1 VPPDASASTSGAQ
14 AQRARE
20 EAGRLPDWWPLAAL
34 LLLAALIR
42 LPTLGLQSLWFDE
55 AFTPVHVLHAGI
67 VATLKTVSHTENTPP
82 LWYVVV
88 WAWTKAFGTGA
99 LALRLPSAL
108 AGIALVAVVW
118 GIACELCG
126 RRVAVAA
133 AALTA
138 VNPLFVWYSQEA
150 RAYELYTLTAALAVL
165 CFVRSEKVPS
175 ARRMAAFALAGCL
188 ALLTHYFAVFLLVP
202 MSLWLLRR
210 RERRRLALPAVGAI
224 ALVGAAL
231 VPLVLSQG
239 GNGTQWIG
247 KEALSGRVQAIA
259 QYYLTGYSGAPLGRG
274 IELAVALPLL
284 AGLTYGLRR
293 GLGHDERRTAL
304 AMLALSACGVLAPIA
319 FALAGADYLAARNVI
334 AAMVPVTVLL
344 AALVVPARAG
354 RAGAV
359 IAAVA
364 ALALLAICV
373 DVDLSPRLQRG
384 DWKAVAAAL
393 ERPARPTVSS
403 RAPAGGGAASGGT
416 AVAGGTIA
424 RPIAVVSTHLGSAPI
439 EYYAPSL
446 RAADGSTLTASE
458 IDEVGYS
465 PLLPTAE
472 SPPAPGF
479 RLVSKRDFHGELLY
493 RFLAPRTQTVPL
505 SRLAGSGIAAGET
518 DVLASRS
525 ARRGA

>member
-1 VPPDASASTSGAQ
+1 M
-14 AQRARE
+14 
-20 EAGRLPDWWPLAAL
+20 L

-55 AFTPVHVLHAGI
+55 AFTPVHVLHPSI

-82 LWYVVV
+82 LWYVLV
-88 WAWTKAFGTGA
+88 WAWTKVFGTGA
-99 LALRLPSAL
+99 IALRLPSAL

-118 GIACELCG
+118 GIARELSS
-126 RRVAVAA
+126 RRVAIAA

-165 CFVRSEKVPS
+165 CFVRAEKVPS

-188 ALLTHYFAVFLLVP
+188 ALLTHYFAVFLLAP

-224 ALVGAAL
+224 ALVGIAL
-231 VPLVLSQG
+231 IPLVLSQG

-259 QYYLTGYSGAPLGRG
+259 QFYLTGYSGAPLGRG

-284 AGLTYGLRR
+284 AGLAYGLRR
-293 GLGHDERRTAL
+293 GLARGERQTAL
-304 AMLALSACGVLAPIA
+304 AMLALSACAVLTPIA
-319 FALAGADYLAARNVI
+319 LALAGADYLAARNVI
-334 AAMVPVTVLL
+334 GAMVPVTVLL
-344 AALVVPARAG
+344 AALIVPASAG
-354 RAGAV
+354 RAGVA

-393 ERPARPTVSS
+393 RRPAQPS
-403 RAPAGGGAASGGT
+403 RAATSSAPGS
-416 AVAGGTIA
+416 IA
-424 RPIAVVSTHLGSAPI
+424 RPIAVVTTHLGSAPL

-446 RAADGSTLTASE
+446 RTAAGAALAVSE
-458 IDEVGYS
+458 IDEVGYR
-465 PLLPTAE
+465 PLLPSAE
-472 SPPAPGF
+472 SPPSPGF

-493 RFLAPRTQTVPL
+493 RFLAPKPQTVPL
-505 SRLAGSGIAAGET
+505 SRLQASGITAGET

-525 ARRGA
+525 VRRGA

>member
-1 VPPDASASTSGAQ
+1 MP
-14 AQRARE
+14 RARQ
-20 EAGRLPDWWPLAAL
+20 AGRLPDWWPLAAL
-34 LLLAALIR
+34 LALAALIR

-55 AFTPVHVLHAGI
+55 AFTPVHVLHPGI
-67 VATLKTVSHTENTPP
+67 VATLETVSHTENTPP
-82 LWYVVV
+82 LWYIVV

-99 LALRLPSAL
+99 IALRLPSAL

-118 GIACELCG
+118 GIACELST
-126 RRVAVAA
+126 RRVAIAA
-133 AALTA
+133 AALTV
-138 VNPLFVWYSQEA
+138 VNPLLVWYSQEA
-150 RAYELYTLTAALAVL
+150 RAYELYTLTVALAVL
-165 CFVRSEKVPS
+165 CFVRAEKVPS
-175 ARRMAAFALAGCL
+175 ARRMTAFALAGCL
-188 ALLTHYFAVFLLVP
+188 ALLSHYFAVFLLVP

-224 ALVGAAL
+224 AIVGLAL

-284 AGLTYGLRR
+284 AGLAYGLRR
-293 GLGHDERRTAL
+293 GLAQGERQTAL
-304 AMLALSACGVLAPIA
+304 AMLALSACGVLVPIV

-334 AAMVPVTVLL
+334 GAMVPVTVLL
-344 AALVVPARAG
+344 AALLVPVRAG
-354 RAGAV
+354 RIGAA

-393 ERPARPTVSS
+393 QRPPRPTVSS
-403 RAPAGGGAASGGT
+403 RSPGGGAASGGT
-416 AVAGGTIA
+416 ALTGGGTIA
-424 RPIAVVSTHLGSAPI
+424 RRPIAVVSTHLGSAPL
-439 EYYAPSL
+439 EYYAPAL
-446 RAADGSTLTASE
+446 GAAGGSALTVSE
-458 IDEVGYS
+458 IDEVGYR
-465 PLLPTAE
+465 PLLPSAQ

-479 RLVSKRDFHGELLY
+479 RLVSKQDFHGELLY
-493 RFLAPRTQTVPL
+493 RFLAPRPQTVSL
-505 SRLAGSGIAAGET
+505 SRLAGSGITAGET

-525 ARRGA
+525 ARSGA